1 VLASLEDGVV
11 VVNGGGRV
19 TDMNPAAEQLLG
31 VSAAAAVGMA
41 IEELFRMSP
50 WLGEAVRGT
59 LGAGVARRRN
69 EGPLF
74 CHGHEIPVRA
84 ACAPLFDDALG
95 AVRGAVI
102 VLNDLSMQRT
112 LEAATRR
119 ADRLTALGAVAQG
132 LAHEIRNPLGGI
144 KGAAQL
150 LRGQLAD
157 PDMIRCTDVIVREVE
172 RLDGLVEQLR
182 ELGTPP
188 RLQLVPLNIHR
199 VLNDVL
205 ALQKQ
210 APVWGDTSLH
220 TGFDPSLPP
229 VRGDRAQL
237 TQVFL
242 NLVKNGLEANGGH
255 GELHVSTRLDARF
268 HLRARRRLHV
278 PRRGSDARRTA
289 KGNRMNKRIL
299 VIEDT
304 EDNRQIL
311 RDLLTAA
318 GYDIFEATDGAT
330 GVTMAAE
337 LQPDLILMDI
347 QLPVIDGYEATRRI
361 RVISDLKLTPIIA
374 VTSYALSG
382 DEAKA
387 RAAGCDGY
395 VTKPFSPRALLAKV
409 REYLPGEKS

>member
-19 TDMNPAAEQLLG
+19 SDLNPAAEQLLG
-31 VSAAAAVGMA
+31 VSAIQAVGMP
-41 IEELFRMSP
+41 IEELFRLSP

-59 LGAGVARRRN
+59 LEVGVARRRN

-74 CHGHEIPVRA
+74 SGGREVPVRA

-95 AVRGAVI
+95 AVRGAVV

-119 ADRLTALGAVAQG
+119 ADRLSALGAVAQG

-157 PDMIRCTDVIVREVE
+157 PEMIRCTDVIVREVE

-210 APVWGDTSLH
+210 APNWGSTTLH
-220 TGFDPSLPP
+220 TAFDPSLPP

-242 NLVKNGLEANGGH
+242 NLVKNGVEALAGH

-268 HLRARRRLHV
+268 HLR
-278 PRRGSDARRTA
+278 RGSERAHFIVVSVEDGGPGVPDADQPHLFTPFFTTKRTGTGLGLA
-289 KGNRMNKRIL
+289 VCHRI
-299 VIEDT
+299 VSEHGGTI
-304 EDNRQIL
+304 
-311 RDLLTAA
+311 
-318 GYDIFEATDGAT
+318 
-330 GVTMAAE
+330 
-337 LQPDLILMDI
+337 
-347 QLPVIDGYEATRRI
+347 GYEPRPTGGACF
-361 RVISDLKLTPIIA
+361 RVT
-374 VTSYALSG
+374 
-382 DEAKA
+382 
-387 RAAGCDGY
+387 
-395 VTKPFSPRALLAKV
+395 
-409 REYLPGEKS
+409 LPASEIDVDN

>member
-19 TDMNPAAEQLLG
+19 TDLNPAAEQLLG
-31 VSAAAAVGMA
+31 VSAIQAVGMPV
-41 IEELFRMSP
+41 EELFRMSA

-59 LGAGVARRRN
+59 LQAGVARRRH

-74 CHGHEIPVRA
+74 SHGREVPVRA
-84 ACAPLFDDALG
+84 ACAPLFDDELG
-95 AVRGAVI
+95 AVRGAVV

-119 ADRLTALGAVAQG
+119 ADRLAALGAVAHG

-172 RLDGLVEQLR
+172 RLDGLVEQLK
-182 ELGTPP
+182 ELATPP

-205 ALQKQ
+205 TLEKQ
-210 APVWGDTSLH
+210 APAWGSVTLQ
-220 TGFDPSLPP
+220 TAFDPSLPP

-242 NLVKNGLEANGGH
+242 NLVKNALEALGGG

-268 HLRARRRLHV
+268 HLR
-278 PRRGSDARRTA
+278 RGRERAHFIVVS
-289 KGNRMNKRIL
+289 
-299 VIEDT
+299 VEDT
-304 EDNRQIL
+304 
-311 RDLLTAA
+311 
-318 GYDIFEATDGAT
+318 GPGVPEADQSHLFTPFFTTKGTGTGLGLAVCHRIVSEHGGAIAYEPRPTGGACFRVTLPASEVDVDG
-330 GVTMAAE
+330 
-337 LQPDLILMDI
+337 
-347 QLPVIDGYEATRRI
+347 
-361 RVISDLKLTPIIA
+361 
-374 VTSYALSG
+374 
-382 DEAKA
+382 
-387 RAAGCDGY
+387 
-395 VTKPFSPRALLAKV
+395 
-409 REYLPGEKS
+409 